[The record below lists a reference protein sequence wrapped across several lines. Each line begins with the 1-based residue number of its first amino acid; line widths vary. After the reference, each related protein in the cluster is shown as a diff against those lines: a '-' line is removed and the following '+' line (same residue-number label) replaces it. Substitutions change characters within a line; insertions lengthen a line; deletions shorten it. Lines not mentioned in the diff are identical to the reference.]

1 MLENLKSVVNAT
13 KLFENS
19 EFGTIRT
26 CLIEGEPW
34 FVGNDVASILGYK
47 SPKDTIR
54 MHVPEKDRSLMQLSD
69 IQVGN
74 ESSLPDY
81 MKGVKITIINE
92 SGLYRLILRSNMPNA
107 EKFSDWVT
115 SEVIPSIRKTGSYS
129 LNKNSEPELDDKL
142 KIAKFQTEWVESLG
156 RIFSLDDASKLAL
169 LNKSVKAIGLP
180 KDLLP
185 LPDYIEKKK
194 ATLSLTDLLNQKG
207 YKLSA
212 KAVNVVLEEKRII
225 ETKTRKSTSNPNL
238 IKKFK
243 MLTKEGLNYGINYT
257 AKENGRDVQPLYF
270 DDKFE
275 ELMDKIGIYKR

>member
-1 MLENLKSVVNAT
+1 MIENLKSVVNAT

-34 FVGNDVASILGYK
+34 FVGNDIANSLGYK
-47 SPKDTIR
+47 YPKDAIR
-54 MHVPEKDRSLMQLSD
+54 DNVDQDDKQLIQLSD
-69 IQVGN
+69 LQQGECGSLLDN
-74 ESSLPDY
+74 AKSSR
-81 MKGVKITIINE
+81 ITIINE
-92 SGLYRLILRSNMPNA
+92 SGVYSLIFGSKLETAKMF
-107 EKFSDWVT
+107 KKWIT

-129 LNKNSEPELDDKL
+129 LNKDNEPELDDKL

-156 RIFSLDDASKLAL
+156 RIFSLDNASKLAL
-169 LNKSVKAIGLP
+169 LNRSVKAIGLP

-212 KAVNVVLEEKRII
+212 KAVNVVLEEKGII

>member
-1 MLENLKSVVNAT
+1 MLENFKVVVNST

-19 EFGTIRT
+19 DFGTIRT

-34 FVGNDVASILGYK
+34 FVGNDIANALGYK
-47 SPKDTIR
+47 YPKDAIR
-54 MHVPEKDRSLMQLSD
+54 DNVDQDDKQLIQLSD
-69 IQVGN
+69 LQQGECGSLLDN
-74 ESSLPDY
+74 AKSSR
-81 MKGVKITIINE
+81 ITIINE
-92 SGLYRLILRSNMPNA
+92 SGVYSLIFGSKLESA
-107 EKFSDWVT
+107 KLFKKWIT

-129 LNKNSEPELDDKL
+129 LNKNADTELDDKL

-169 LNKSVKAIGLP
+169 LNKSVNAIGLP

-212 KAVNVVLEEKRII
+212 KAVNIVLEEKGII

-270 DDKFE
+270 DDKFD
-275 ELMDKIGIYKR
+275 ELMDKVGIYKK

>member
-1 MLENLKSVVNAT
+1 MLENFKVVVNAT

-19 EFGTIRT
+19 DFGTIRT

-34 FVGNDVASILGYK
+34 FVGNDIANALGYK
-47 SPKDTIR
+47 YPKDAIR
-54 MHVPEKDRSLMQLSD
+54 DNVDQDDKQLIQLSD
-69 IQVGN
+69 LQQGECGSLLDN
-74 ESSLPDY
+74 AKSSR
-81 MKGVKITIINE
+81 ITIINE
-92 SGLYRLILRSNMPNA
+92 SGVYSLIFGSKLESA
-107 EKFSDWVT
+107 KLFKKWIT

-129 LNKNSEPELDDKL
+129 LNKNADTELDDKL

-169 LNKSVKAIGLP
+169 LNKSVNAIGLP

-212 KAVNVVLEEKRII
+212 KAVNIVLEEKGII

-270 DDKFE
+270 DDKFD
-275 ELMDKIGIYKR
+275 ELMDKVGIYKK

>member
-1 MLENLKSVVNAT
+1 MLENLKAVVDST

-19 EFGTIRT
+19 DFGTIRT
-26 CLIEGEPW
+26 CLIDGEPW

-54 MHVPEKDRSLMQLSD
+54 MHVPEKDRSLVQLSD

-74 ESSLPDY
+74 ESSLPDH

-129 LNKNSEPELDDKL
+129 LNKDNESELDDKL

-212 KAVNVVLEEKRII
+212 KAVNVVLEERGII

-275 ELMDKIGIYKR
+275 ELMDKVGIYKK

>member
-1 MLENLKSVVNAT
+1 MLENIKVVVNST

-19 EFGTIRT
+19 DFGTIRT

-34 FVGNDVASILGYK
+34 FVGNDIANALGYAK
-47 SPKDTIR
+47 PRNAVSA
-54 MHVPEKDRSLMQLSD
+54 HVDEEDKMLVQMSD
-69 IQVGN
+69 IQHCPETG
-74 ESSLPDY
+74 LPAN
-81 MKGVKITIINE
+81 MIGSKITIINE
-92 SGLYRLILRSNMPNA
+92 SGVYSLIFGSTLESA
-107 EKFSDWVT
+107 KLFKKWIT

-129 LNKNSEPELDDKL
+129 LNKNTDTELDDKL

-169 LNKSVKAIGLP
+169 LNKSVNAIGLP

-212 KAVNVVLEEKRII
+212 KAVNIVLEEKGII
-225 ETKTRKSTSNPNL
+225 ETKTRKSTTNPNL
-238 IKKFK
+238 VKKFK

-270 DDKFE
+270 DDKFD
-275 ELMDKIGIYKR
+275 ELMDKVGIYKK